1 MARPKILCACG
12 SGVATSQLVASKVKR
27 MLKDRGIDA
36 DVDAVD
42 LKSLRH
48 YVAEADAYV
57 SIVKGEEDFDIPTY
71 NGIAF
76 LTGVG
81 ADAEA
86 DKIAAQ
92 FKG

>member
-1 MARPKILCACG
+1 MAKVICACG

-27 MLKDRGIDA
+27 MLDDRGVSA
-36 DVDAVD
+36 DVEAVD
-42 LKSLRH
+42 IKSLKH
-48 YVAEADAYV
+48 YIDSADAYV
-57 SIVKGEEDFDIPTY
+57 SIVKGEDYDIPTF

-86 DKIAAQ
+86 DKLAS
-92 FKG
+92 FLKTL